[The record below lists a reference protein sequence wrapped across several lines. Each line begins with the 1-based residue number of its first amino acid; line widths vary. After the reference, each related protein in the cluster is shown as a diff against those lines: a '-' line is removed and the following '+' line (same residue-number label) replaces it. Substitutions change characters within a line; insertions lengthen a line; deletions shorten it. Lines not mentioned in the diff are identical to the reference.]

1 MERLRNGDDL
11 QKALAGLCVDAP
23 LLAGLAAT
31 CPEIPLRLLPS
42 GFAGLAEV
50 VAGQMISKQAAAAIF
65 ARLRIA
71 CDPLTAET
79 YLTLAPEA
87 HASIGLTRAKQAT
100 LDGIARAIASGTLDL
115 AAVDA
120 LSADEAMARLT
131 AYRGI
136 GTWTAEV
143 YLMFCAGHVDI
154 FPAGDLALRIAA
166 ADAFGLSERPD
177 AKTLSTLALD
187 WQPYRSVAARILWA
201 HYAQMTKRDV
211 LPVG

>member
-11 QKALAGLCVDAP
+11 DKARAALCENAP
-23 LLAGLAAT
+23 LLADLAAT
-31 CPEIPLRLLPS
+31 CPEIPLRLLPT

-65 ARLRIA
+65 ARLRAA

-79 YLTLAPEA
+79 YLALSPEA
-87 HASIGLTRAKQAT
+87 HAGIGLTRAKQAT
-100 LDGIARAIASGTLDL
+100 LDGIARAIAGGTLDL
-115 AAVDA
+115 AAIDA
-120 LSADEAMARLT
+120 LPAHEAMALLT

-136 GTWTAEV
+136 GVWTAEV
-143 YLMFCAGHVDI
+143 YLMFCAGHIDI

-177 AKTLSTLALD
+177 AATFRTLARD

>member
-11 QKALAGLCVDAP
+11 QTALADLCADAP
-23 LLAGLAAT
+23 LLAGLVAT

-42 GFAGLAEV
+42 GFAGLSEV

-65 ARLRIA
+65 ARLRAA
-71 CDPLTAET
+71 CDPLTAGT
-79 YLTLAPEA
+79 YLALSPEA
-87 HASIGLTRAKQAT
+87 HAGIGLTRAKQAT
-100 LDGIARAIASGTLDL
+100 LDGIARAIAGGTLDL
-115 AAVDA
+115 AALDA
-120 LSADEAMARLT
+120 LPADEALALLT

-136 GTWTAEV
+136 GVWTAEV

-166 ADAFGLSERPD
+166 ADAFGLDERPD
-177 AKTLSTLALD
+177 AATLRALARD
-187 WQPYRSVAARILWA
+187 WRPYRSVAARILWA
-201 HYAQMTKRDV
+201 HYAQITKRDV

>member
-11 QKALAGLCVDAP
+11 QTALAGLCADAP
-23 LLAGLAAT
+23 LLADLAAT

-42 GFAGLAEV
+42 GFAGLSEV

-65 ARLRIA
+65 ARLRAA

-79 YLTLAPEA
+79 YLALSPEA
-87 HASIGLTRAKQAT
+87 HARIGLTRAKQAT
-100 LDGIARAIASGTLDL
+100 LDGIARAIAGGALDL
-115 AAVDA
+115 TAVDA
-120 LSADEAMARLT
+120 LPADEAMARLT

-136 GTWTAEV
+136 GAWTAEV
-143 YLMFCAGHVDI
+143 YLMFCAGHIDI

-166 ADAFGLSERPD
+166 ADAFGTKDRPD
-177 AKTLSTLALD
+177 AATLRTLARE

-201 HYAQMTKRDV
+201 HYARITKRDV